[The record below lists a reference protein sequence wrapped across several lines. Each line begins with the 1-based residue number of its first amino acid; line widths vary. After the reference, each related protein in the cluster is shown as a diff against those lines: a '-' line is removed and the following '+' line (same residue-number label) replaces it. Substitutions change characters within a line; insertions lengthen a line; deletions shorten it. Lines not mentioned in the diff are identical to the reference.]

1 MASVVIVVFLVLL
14 SIADANLISA
24 WSTID
29 LFNDDRLPN
38 NGASISINETVYV
51 FGTDE
56 IIKLDTNT
64 LDQLHRI
71 RSNLSVEFGQN
82 IVYSTKQNMIY
93 LVSNANIYA
102 FDTKSDSFISTSH
115 IPPMPIPVY
124 LSCITMD
131 DTNNLLYIFGGIHQN
146 THNSTSN
153 LLQILSLDSNEWLE
167 SVESAPI
174 STSSSSCFISDDLRS
189 FYVFGGTDSDQILR

>member
-1 MASVVIVVFLVLL
+1 MASVVFVVILVLV

-29 LFNDDRLPN
+29 LFNDDKLPN
-38 NGASISINETVYV
+38 DGLSISINKTVYV

-56 IIKLDTNT
+56 IIELDTNS

-71 RSNLSVEFGQN
+71 RSNLSFEFSQN
-82 IVYSTKQNMIY
+82 IVYSTKQNVIY
-93 LVSNANIYA
+93 LLSNANIYA

-115 IPPMPIPVY
+115 IPPMPTPVY
-124 LSCITMD
+124 SSCIAMD
-131 DTNNLLYIFGGIHQN
+131 NTNNLIYIFGGIHQN
-146 THNSTSN
+146 TPNSTSN
-153 LLQILSLDSNEWLE
+153 LLQILSLNSNEWLQT
-167 SVESAPI
+167 VESAPI
-174 STSSSSCFISDDLRS
+174 STSSSSCFLSDDLRS